1 MKIENLTEDTAAK
14 SNKKKKIIIF
24 IFLLLVI
31 ISVLG
36 YVSYVHGKPTTSSYE
51 RDKPRIFTIS
61 EYDKISES
69 FKKVIH
75 QLFLQNDYLTDGTY
89 FFTKI
94 PSRANKVIAYGNFS
108 NKKQYNGVAQ
118 AYDEGYIND
127 DIAVVLEKNDFRSSA
142 IFLLSENGD
151 VLYYKEFEDELPTIK
166 SFKKGAKIFMDS
178 AVLQKAPSD
187 GILIFTKNEKRVLIY
202 VPEKNIFEI
211 FYQYTN
217 EDLKNREI
225 DMDDDYEEEDIDSVK
240 TANKFREPLNIVN
253 DSLEKK

>member
-1 MKIENLTEDTAAK
+1 MIT
-14 SNKKKKIIIF
+14 IIIT
-24 IFLLLVI
+24 LVYFT
-31 ISVLG
+31 SV
-36 YVSYVHGKPTTSSYE
+36 YCKPITTDYD
-51 RDKPRIFTIS
+51 RDKQKIFTLQ

-108 NKKQYNGVAQ
+108 NKKEYNGVDA
-118 AYDEGYIND
+118 AYEDGYIND
-127 DIAVVLEKNDFRSSA
+127 DIAIVLEKNDFESSA
-142 IFLLSENGD
+142 ICLLSENGN
-151 VLYYKEFEDELPTIK
+151 VLYYKEFENELPTIK

-178 AVLQKAPSD
+178 TVLQKAPSD
-187 GILIFTKNEKRVLIY
+187 GILIFTKNEKRVLLY

-217 EDLKNREI
+217 EDLKNRESE
-225 DMDDDYEEEDIDSVK
+225 MEDDYYEEEIDSVK
-240 TANKFREPLNIVN
+240 TINNLKESPNTII